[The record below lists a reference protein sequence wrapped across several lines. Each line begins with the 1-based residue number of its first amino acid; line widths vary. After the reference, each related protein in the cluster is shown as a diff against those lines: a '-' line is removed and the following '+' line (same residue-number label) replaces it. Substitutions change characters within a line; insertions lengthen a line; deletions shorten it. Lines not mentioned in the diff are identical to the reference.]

1 MEVCDSLVGGKG
13 RGGEESCFFF
23 GFFLNIYG
31 GILGTNKG
39 TCDLLSLQIASH

>member
-13 RGGEESCFFF
+13 RGGEESFFF
-23 GFFLNIYG
+23 FFNIYG

>member
-1 MEVCDSLVGGKG
+1 MEVCDSLVGEKG
-13 RGGEESCFFF
+13 RVGEESFFLFFF
-23 GFFLNIYG
+23 NIYG